1 MQSVNCLT
9 TYYLKK
15 IIEIET
21 TLAAETGSKT
31 LIDVY
36 EGTKKAALAAG
47 LAEDDAE
54 QEAVKTAAEAV
65 QMNLT
70 FNLRELV
77 KAAAMA
83 GKILV
88 EIANPELVSTVKT
101 LMTAEELKAAAKK
114 STATLT
120 SLVLTLSEMLP
131 LVDEMIDTEHV
142 AEQVLAAAHKRREAQ
157 SGQNEPAAKA
167 KPVGGAV
174 TPFTKRTTPSQ
185 N

>member
-1 MQSVNCLT
+1 MRSVNCLT

-47 LAEDDAE
+47 LAEDNAE
-54 QEAVKTAAEAV
+54 QEAVKTAAVAV

-77 KAAAMA
+77 RAAAMA
-83 GKILV
+83 GKVLV
-88 EIANPELVSTVKT
+88 ELADPETVQTVKT
-101 LMTAEELKAAAKK
+101 LMTEDELKAAAKK
-114 STATLT
+114 STAALT
-120 SLVLTLSEMLP
+120 SLVITLSEILP
-131 LVDEMIDTEHV
+131 LVDKMIDTEHV

-157 SGQNEPAAKA
+157 GQKEPAAKA
-167 KPVGGAV
+167 KPVSGEV
-174 TPFTKRTTPSQ
+174 TPFAKRTAPSQ